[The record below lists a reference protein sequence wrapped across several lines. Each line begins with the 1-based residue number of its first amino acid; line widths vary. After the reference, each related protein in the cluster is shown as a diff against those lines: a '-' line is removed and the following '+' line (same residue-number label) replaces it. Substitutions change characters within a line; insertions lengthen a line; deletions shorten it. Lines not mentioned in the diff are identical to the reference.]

1 MKKLYKLTRL
11 HYLLLL
17 PLFLCLTS
25 RTQAQPVVV
34 FADPGV
40 GSFDITTLSGVP
52 VNANALVK
60 NLVYRLKLFIL
71 NGDQVNA
78 IPSGSAE
85 IRIGLGTR
93 MILNPSFVLANAP
106 FNNYFTWTSTIIG
119 PQVQISGVLH
129 TALPPNFIGELEFE
143 VKPSLQGNSTVSGN
157 FLVTNTNPNFILS
170 DYNSNNFTSLSYS
183 VAPEGNLPV
192 LISKFAAVNKDCKV
206 QVNWT
211 SEQEQQLARY
221 EIEASKDGIN
231 FVKVGELSP
240 LGNRDYSESFA
251 LTDALKTPVLL
262 VRLKIIDLDGTYRYS
277 SIASVPGTC
286 KKGLQQEFFAY
297 PNPVRSANHI
307 TIAARGE
314 QFSGTYQLTL
324 TDVAG
329 RVYSVKDVTLNAPTY
344 RFDLSPSL
352 AAGKYFISIRKA
364 DGSVKSV
371 VQFEK
376 L

>member
-1 MKKLYKLTRL
+1 MKKFYQLTQL
-11 HYLLLL
+11 KFSVLLLA
-17 PLFLCLTS
+17 LFFFAGRS
-25 RTQAQPVVV
+25 HAQVPVS
-34 FADPGV
+34 ADPGV
-40 GSFDITTLSGVP
+40 GSFDITTMAGVP

-60 NLVYRLKLFIL
+60 NIGYKLKLFIL
-71 NGDQVNA
+71 NGDQINA
-78 IPSGSAE
+78 IPPNTVE
-85 IRIGLGTR
+85 IRIGLGSK
-93 MILNPSFVLANAP
+93 MILNPTFNLATAP
-106 FNNYFTWTSTIIG
+106 FFNYFTWTSSTVG
-119 PQVQISGVLH
+119 SQVQISGVLH
-129 TALPPNFIGELEFE
+129 TALPPNFAEELVFE

-157 FLVTNTNPNFILS
+157 FLVVNNNPGFILS
-170 DYNSNNFTSLSYS
+170 DYNNNNFASMSYS

-192 LISKFAAVNKDCKV
+192 LISKFAAANKDCKI

-221 EIEASKDGIN
+221 EIEASKDGIS
-231 FVKVGELSP
+231 FVKVGEVSP
-240 LGNRDYSESFA
+240 MGNRDYSESFA

-297 PNPVRSANHI
+297 PNPVRSSDHI

-314 QFSGTYQLTL
+314 QFSGTYQFTL

-329 RVYSVKDVTLNAPTY
+329 RVYAVKDVTLNAPTY
-344 RFDLSPSL
+344 KFNLSPSL

-364 DGSVKSV
+364 NGSDKSV

>member
-1 MKKLYKLTRL
+1 MKKFYQLTQL
-11 HYLLLL
+11 KFSVLLLA
-17 PLFLCLTS
+17 LFFFAGRS
-25 RTQAQPVVV
+25 HAQVPVS
-34 FADPGV
+34 ADPGV
-40 GSFDITTLSGVP
+40 GSFDITTMAGVP

-60 NLVYRLKLFIL
+60 NIGYKLKLFIL
-71 NGDQVNA
+71 NGDQINA
-78 IPSGSAE
+78 IPPNTVE
-85 IRIGLGTR
+85 IRIGLGSK
-93 MILNPSFVLANAP
+93 MILNPTFNLATAP
-106 FNNYFTWTSTIIG
+106 FFNYFTWTSSTVG
-119 PQVQISGVLH
+119 SQVQISGVLH
-129 TALPPNFIGELEFE
+129 TALPPNFAEELVFE

-157 FLVTNTNPNFILS
+157 FLVVNNNPGFILS
-170 DYNSNNFTSLSYS
+170 DYNNNNFASMSYS

-192 LISKFAAVNKDCKV
+192 LISKFAAANKDCKI

-221 EIEASKDGIN
+221 EIEASKDGIS
-231 FVKVGELSP
+231 FVKVGEVSP
-240 LGNRDYSESFA
+240 MGNRDYSESFG

-297 PNPVRSANHI
+297 PNPVRSSDHI

-314 QFSGTYQLTL
+314 QFSGTYQFTL

-329 RVYSVKDVTLNAPTY
+329 RVYAVKDVTLNAPTY
-344 RFDLSPSL
+344 KFNLSPSL

-364 DGSVKSV
+364 NGSDKSV